1 MGRVAWCLVRHLR
14 PARIVETGV
23 GHGLTTRVLLEAL
36 ERNGSGRLWSV
47 DLPPLVERRFAEETG
62 AAVPERLRQRWT
74 LLHGSSRRR
83 LPGLVA
89 ELGQIDF
96 FLHDSMHTDRNLRFE
111 LDLAWPA
118 LAPDGTALIDDVE
131 KNVATGEF
139 LQAHPGTRSVIS
151 PSDDGEVLIGF
162 VVKPSD

>member
-1 MGRVAWCLVRHLR
+1 M
-14 PARIVETGV
+14 
-23 GHGLTTRVLLEAL
+23 
-36 ERNGSGRLWSV
+36 
-47 DLPPLVERRFAEETG
+47 
-62 AAVPERLRQRWT
+62 
-74 LLHGSSRRR
+74 
-83 LPGLVA
+83 A

-111 LDLAWPA
+111 LNHAWPA
-118 LAPDGTALIDDVE
+118 LAPDGAALIDDVE